1 MKETNNDLSC
11 VINKYLLKFT
21 FCLLKNIFLKTE
33 EPKEKEYLTIN
44 LQKINNKIIK
54 DETKF
59 LSFDY
64 SIKNFENIVNFIK
77 SQNII
82 FCAEILENIILKI
95 FVKAIKVPKDE
106 TVNNYIYNNL
116 SKIRSEDIYLKWFI
130 KEKFQPIELK
140 YIEDFIHNEDIN
152 FFLDSPFNY
161 LLYRINLEKFNL
173 IKLSGDKNNLVF
185 KYIYND
191 CIPNHS
197 FMDYVYELTRGSQNT
212 KLDQDISV
220 NSIMHIMNKLKN
232 SFRENDLSLFTDLIK
247 RFFYSVFIYYQTKNS
262 PLINYGKEEL
272 DKNNKYL
279 DSVPYSY
286 NLSRAFVEGRYS
298 NTIISPIKAEKKIE
312 KILFEEN
319 NLREFGMYELGKA
332 LVFNNNIKC
341 IELYRSL
348 IRSYY
353 LDYFILGMGI
363 FDNYSV
369 NELNLSYNY
378 LNEIGVKYVE
388 RIIRKFKGLKMLNLL
403 YNDLT
408 NGFGSFFSVLKNLY
422 KKNETKIEI
431 LFLNKCNL
439 DDGAFVE
446 LGEMLKS
453 KFCKLKKLYII
464 GNDYSRATNFL
475 KKLKK
480 NKILTEIYL
489 GKNNLNKVDVNDI
502 NKIISNTSIKT
513 LNIYKNKFSNFD
525 DILRIIY
532 RTRLIKNNENE
543 KNLNIQLID
552 NSNITLQHLDISNC
566 NKAFKSIKHIPI
578 LSKIFEETT
587 LPILDLSKILKGE
600 LPQRFKSNSRNYK
613 YLQELENL
621 SKNLTEKKNKHKDIH
636 QQIRELDVDIKRLNE
651 DGFDYNI
658 FNKLDKYLSEILKDK
673 RIKLPVYLLEISRK
687 LIDEH
692 INKFYE
698 INDENK
704 EEMAE
709 KLANYINIK
718 WKTEELKNLKKKE
731 ELFNLI
737 II

>member
-1 MKETNNDLSC
+1 MK
-11 VINKYLLKFT
+11 
-21 FCLLKNIFLKTE
+21 
-33 EPKEKEYLTIN
+33 
-44 LQKINNKIIK
+44 KINNKIIK

-82 FCAEILENIILKI
+82 YCAEILENILLKI
-95 FVKAIKVPKDE
+95 FVKTIKLPKDE

-116 SKIRSEDIYLKWFI
+116 SKRRSEDIYLSWFI
-130 KEKFQPIELK
+130 KEKFQPGELK
-140 YIEDFIHNEDIN
+140 YIENFIHKENIN

-161 LLYRINLEKFNL
+161 LLYRINREKFNL
-173 IKLSGDKNNLVF
+173 IKLRGNKNNLVL

-197 FMDYVYELTRGSQNT
+197 FMEHVYKLTKGSQNT
-212 KLDQDISV
+212 KLEQDISV

-279 DSVPYSY
+279 ETVPYSY

-319 NLREFGMYELGKA
+319 NMKEFGMYELGKA
-332 LVFNNNIKC
+332 LVFNNNIKS
-341 IELYRSL
+341 IELYSSL
-348 IRSYY
+348 IRTYY
-353 LDYFILGMGI
+353 LDYFILGMEI

-378 LNEIGVKYVE
+378 LNEIGLKYVE
-388 RIIRKFKGLKMLNLL
+388 RIIRKFKGLKMLNLV

-408 NGFGSFFSVLKNLY
+408 NRFGSFFSVLKNFY
-422 KKNETKIEI
+422 KKNGTKIEI

-446 LGEMLKS
+446 LGELLKS

-464 GNDYSRATNFL
+464 GNNLKATNFL

-480 NKILTEIYL
+480 K
-489 GKNNLNKVDVNDI
+489 K
-502 NKIISNTSIKT
+502 
-513 LNIYKNKFSNFD
+513 NFD
-525 DILRIIY
+525 RNLLR
-532 RTRLIKNNENE
+532 
-543 KNLNIQLID
+543 
-552 NSNITLQHLDISNC
+552 
-566 NKAFKSIKHIPI
+566 
-578 LSKIFEETT
+578 
-587 LPILDLSKILKGE
+587 
-600 LPQRFKSNSRNYK
+600 
-613 YLQELENL
+613 
-621 SKNLTEKKNKHKDIH
+621 
-636 QQIRELDVDIKRLNE
+636 
-651 DGFDYNI
+651 
-658 FNKLDKYLSEILKDK
+658 
-673 RIKLPVYLLEISRK
+673 
-687 LIDEH
+687 
-692 INKFYE
+692 
-698 INDENK
+698 
-704 EEMAE
+704 
-709 KLANYINIK
+709 
-718 WKTEELKNLKKKE
+718 
-731 ELFNLI
+731 
-737 II
+737 

>member
-130 KEKFQPIELK
+130 KEKFQPRELK

-152 FFLDSPFNY
+152 FFLISPFNY

-353 LDYFILGMGI
+353 LDYFILGMEI

-408 NGFGSFFSVLKNLY
+408 NRFGSFFSVLKNFY
-422 KKNETKIEI
+422 KKNGTKIEI

-439 DDGAFVE
+439 NDGAFVE
-446 LGEMLKS
+446 LGELLKS

-464 GNDYSRATNFL
+464 GNNLKVTNFL

-480 NKILTEIYL
+480 K
-489 GKNNLNKVDVNDI
+489 K
-502 NKIISNTSIKT
+502 
-513 LNIYKNKFSNFD
+513 NFD
-525 DILRIIY
+525 RNLLR
-532 RTRLIKNNENE
+532 
-543 KNLNIQLID
+543 
-552 NSNITLQHLDISNC
+552 
-566 NKAFKSIKHIPI
+566 
-578 LSKIFEETT
+578 
-587 LPILDLSKILKGE
+587 
-600 LPQRFKSNSRNYK
+600 
-613 YLQELENL
+613 
-621 SKNLTEKKNKHKDIH
+621 
-636 QQIRELDVDIKRLNE
+636 
-651 DGFDYNI
+651 
-658 FNKLDKYLSEILKDK
+658 
-673 RIKLPVYLLEISRK
+673 
-687 LIDEH
+687 
-692 INKFYE
+692 
-698 INDENK
+698 
-704 EEMAE
+704 
-709 KLANYINIK
+709 
-718 WKTEELKNLKKKE
+718 
-731 ELFNLI
+731 
-737 II
+737 